1 MKFRLGMKL
10 LSMPENGWI
19 KNNFLI
25 YYIESVPEKERFFC
39 GNNLYVL

>member
-1 MKFRLGMKL
+1 MKCRLGMKP

-25 YYIESVPEKERFFC
+25 YYIESVPEKERFFLW
-39 GNNLYVL
+39 G